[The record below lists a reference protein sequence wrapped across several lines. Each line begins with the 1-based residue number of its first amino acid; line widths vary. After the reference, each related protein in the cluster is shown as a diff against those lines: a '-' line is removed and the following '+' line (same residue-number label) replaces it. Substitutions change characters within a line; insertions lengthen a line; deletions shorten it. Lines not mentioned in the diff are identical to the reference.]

1 MLLKRMNRVVEEKR
15 NVDSARV
22 VFANLSGINP
32 NGRSIYVSI
41 AVAWAGLRE
50 KAEAL
55 QALGR
60 VDSVT
65 QNKNS
70 LNIGYCYMLLGDH
83 EGALRY
89 LEKYSSASKRTTV
102 FRLRLNP
109 FWDPLRA
116 NPGFAR
122 ITAIAEN
129 R

>member
-1 MLLKRMNRVVEEKR
+1 MKRVVEAKR
-15 NVDSARV
+15 NFDSARV
-22 VFANLSGINP
+22 VFANLSGIKP
-32 NGRSIYVSI
+32 NDRSIYVSI
-41 AVAWAGLRE
+41 AVAWAGLGE
-50 KAEAL
+50 KTEAL
-55 QALGR
+55 QALAK

-109 FWDPLRA
+109 FWDPLRK